1 MKLVLTV
8 EIEVLDS
15 NKKADVYDRLLT
27 NDRVIDFIEL
37 QCGCV
42 NVTDVTL
49 QDKEEVWQWLVVPVI
64 TKVWERVKRAKNQA
78 TN

>member
-15 NKKADVYDRLLT
+15 NKKADVYDQLLA
-27 NDRVIDFIEL
+27 NDRIIDFIEL

-49 QDKEEVWQWLVVPVI
+49 QDKEEV
-64 TKVWERVKRAKNQA
+64 
-78 TN
+78 